1 MINVYIIDNLN
12 EIELSLVKANM
23 TYFND
28 EIKALNAIEQ
38 EQPSVVLLNYAFLKE
53 GTAEYIRVILAVS
66 PKSNIVIIG
75 DGLDDVRI
83 LSCLIIGAQGYQ
95 QLKQINEYAER
106 LIEVVDAGEAWITRR
121 MVSTLLDALRG

>member
-1 MINVYIIDNLN
+1 
-12 EIELSLVKANM
+12 M

-106 LIEVVDAGEAWITRR
+106 LIEVVDAGEAWITRQ